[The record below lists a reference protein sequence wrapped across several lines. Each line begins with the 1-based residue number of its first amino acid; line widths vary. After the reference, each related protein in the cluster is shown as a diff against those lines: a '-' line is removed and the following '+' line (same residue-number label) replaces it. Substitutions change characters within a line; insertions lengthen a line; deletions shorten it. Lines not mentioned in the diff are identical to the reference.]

1 MPGFAAISTPT
12 HRGLVRALDAVKAS
26 QGWTDRQL
34 ADSVGVKHCN
44 LIAWRTGRSG
54 IGEINLWRVRVFLG
68 KYARQTA

>member
-1 MPGFAAISTPT
+1 MSTPT
-12 HRGLVRALDAVKAS
+12 HRGSVRALDAVKAY

-34 ADSVGVKHCN
+34 AASVGVKHCN
-44 LIAWRTGRSG
+44 LIASRAGRSG